1 MVAKGG
7 QGHTQ
12 KDDVA
17 QSIEAV
23 VSPSLISAMNS
34 SSSSNSSS
42 PPERDNHPPRPVW
55 HTRELRLLNV
65 AGLCLTGAVLEE
77 IRRMPSLTWLNT
89 TDSRLVD
96 TPFTPTPPPSSATAE
111 GDGESMALVGV
122 GWRRDADSGGS
133 RVGQRRAGGDGSCGG
148 VTGGRE
154 DGATDSASARG
165 GAGGAGGGGSREA
178 RSTRQY
184 SFEYAAPIESPPALR
199 FSRVPEHG
207 GGEEWQELNA
217 LKFCPTSPWC
227 EGIASSGG
235 VAWNLAGERGFS
247 KLKTVHADRCVGA
260 SSLLRYIWMFRD
272 SLLYLRVCVR
282 VARAH
287 THANTIRLPN

>member
-1 MVAKGG
+1 
-7 QGHTQ
+7 
-12 KDDVA
+12 
-17 QSIEAV
+17 
-23 VSPSLISAMNS
+23 
-34 SSSSNSSS
+34 
-42 PPERDNHPPRPVW
+42 
-55 HTRELRLLNV
+55 
-65 AGLCLTGAVLEE
+65 
-77 IRRMPSLTWLNT
+77 MPSLTWLNT

-111 GDGESMALVGV
+111 GDGEIMALVGV

-148 VTGGRE
+148 VTGGGQ
-154 DGATDSASARG
+154 DGGTDSGTARG
-165 GAGGAGGGGSREA
+165 GAGGAGGAGKAGSREA

-207 GGEEWQELNA
+207 GGGEWQELNA

-235 VAWNLAGERGFS
+235 VAWNLAGERGFI

-260 SSLLRYIWMFRD
+260 SSLLRYMRMCRD
-272 SLLYLRVCVR
+272 SLLYLRVHVC
-282 VARAH
+282 VARVP
-287 THANTIRLPN
+287 L